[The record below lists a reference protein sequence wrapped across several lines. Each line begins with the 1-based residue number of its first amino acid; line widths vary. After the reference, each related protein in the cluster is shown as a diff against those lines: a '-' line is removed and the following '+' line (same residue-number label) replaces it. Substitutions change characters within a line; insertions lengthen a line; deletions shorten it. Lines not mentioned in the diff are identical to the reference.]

1 LREELREIVAR
12 RLEQKAR
19 ELCVGDEWETLQ
31 GEVLNRT
38 TDPWAAADQMLRGV
52 GA

>member
-1 LREELREIVAR
+1 
-12 RLEQKAR
+12 
-19 ELCVGDEWETLQ
+19 LQ